1 MAFLIG
7 GANSAAD
14 TAFSVDNSCRFNY
27 GDSPLMVKAIGTP
40 TSTKICTISIW
51 FKRGDIGREQH
62 FFGQK
67 KDGNERSSIGFDD
80 STEGE
85 LHIVQEDSGSYGY
98 QFRTNRKFRDPS
110 AWSNLVLAIDTTQG
124 TESNRLK
131 IYINGTQETS
141 FATATYPAEDLAIRY
156 GNSGEEFG
164 IGAKWGGGG
173 SYGNYF
179 AGYLAEV
186 VFIDGQQ

>member
-1 MAFLIG
+1 MAIILPANTLSA
-7 GANSAAD
+7 GAYEVA
-14 TAFSVDNSCRFNY
+14 NSCRFNY

-51 FKRGDIGREQH
+51 FKRADIGREQH

-85 LHIVQEDSGSYGY
+85 LHITQEDSGSVGY

-110 AWSNLVLAIDTTQG
+110 AWSHLVLAI
-124 TESNRLK
+124 
-131 IYINGTQETS
+131 ETS
-141 FATATYPAEDLAIRY
+141 LIFLAAAALGDNFCFNFI
-156 GNSGEEFG
+156 GELL
-164 IGAKWGGGG
+164 I
-173 SYGNYF
+173 
-179 AGYLAEV
+179 LL
-186 VFIDGQQ
+186 IIT